1 VKPAD
6 NYTWG
11 DLGRDA
17 AKLAVLVGLVLPTVL
32 IAAGGRLRRRLL
44 AWALR

>member
-1 VKPAD
+1 MKPAGD
-6 NYTWG
+6 YTWA

-17 AKLAVLVGLVLPTVL
+17 AKLAALVILALPPVL
-32 IAAGGRLRRRLL
+32 IAAGGRLRRRVL